1 MKNRKYTIQLNG
13 KGIDA
18 MIRGV
23 GAYQKWLVRK
33 SNELA
38 RRLAEMGVVNASI
51 EFSRAFYVGNN
62 DTQMSLERRGDGRY
76 AVVAQGEAV
85 LFIEFGAG
93 LLAQQ
98 GGGHPEPHGFGAGTY
113 PGKGHWDDPN
123 GWYLPKDKWQAD
135 GTKHSYGNVPAMAM
149 YNTVKELE
157 RELDRVVREVF
168 ASD

>member
-38 RRLAEMGVVNASI
+38 KRLAEMGVVNASI

>member
-1 MKNRKYTIQLNG
+1 MKNKKYIIQLNG
-13 KGIDA
+13 NGIDA

-23 GAYQKWLVRK
+23 GAYQKWLIRK

-62 DTQMSLERRGDGRY
+62 DTQMHLERRGDGRY

>member
-38 RRLAEMGVVNASI
+38 KRLAEMGVVNASI

-62 DTQMSLERRGDGRY
+62 DTQMSLERRGEGRY

>member
-1 MKNRKYTIQLNG
+1 MKNKKYTIQLNG

-62 DTQMSLERRGDGRY
+62 DTQMHLERRGDGRY

>member
-1 MKNRKYTIQLNG
+1 MKNKKYTIQLNG

-149 YNTVKELE
+149 YGTVKELE

>member
-1 MKNRKYTIQLNG
+1 MKNKKYTIQLNG
-13 KGIDA
+13 NGVDD

-33 SNELA
+33 SDELA

-51 EFSRAFYVGNN
+51 EFSRAFYDGNN
-62 DTQMSLERRGDGRY
+62 DTQMHLERRGDGRY

-85 LFIEFGAG
+85 LFIEFGSGATYG
-93 LLAQQ
+93 Y
-98 GGGHPEPHGFGAGTY
+98 GHPEPQGFGPGTY
-113 PGKGHWDDPN
+113 PGEGHWDDPN
-123 GWYLPKDKWQAD
+123 GWYLPKDKWAAD
-135 GTKHSYGNVPAMAM
+135 GSKHSYGNPPAMAM

>member
-1 MKNRKYTIQLNG
+1 MKNKKYTIQLNG
-13 KGIDA
+13 KGIDE

-62 DTQMSLERRGDGRY
+62 DTQMHLERRGDGRY